1 MAVKLKGQSKVLKN
15 LNKEL
20 KNIKNAT
27 FEGLLKGGF
36 IIERESNKRVPIET
50 GVLRASS
57 YVRKNQD
64 GKRSVVIGY
73 SSSYAIFVHENME
86 MKLKGLPRQSGLG
99 VYWGPK
105 GEAKFLERAIA
116 EKSKDVLEVVR
127 ITAKV

>member
-1 MAVKLKGQSKVLKN
+1 MVAKLKGQSKVLNN
-15 LNKEL
+15 LNKEIE
-20 KNIKNAT
+20 KIKNAS
-27 FEGLLKGGF
+27 FEGLLKGAL

-64 GKRSVVIGY
+64 GRKSVVIGY

-86 MKLKGLPRQSGLG
+86 MTLKGLPRPSGIG

-116 EKSKDVLEVVR
+116 EKSKEVLEVIR
-127 ITAKV
+127 ITAKA

>member
-1 MAVKLKGQSKVLKN
+1 VAVKLKGQSKVLKN